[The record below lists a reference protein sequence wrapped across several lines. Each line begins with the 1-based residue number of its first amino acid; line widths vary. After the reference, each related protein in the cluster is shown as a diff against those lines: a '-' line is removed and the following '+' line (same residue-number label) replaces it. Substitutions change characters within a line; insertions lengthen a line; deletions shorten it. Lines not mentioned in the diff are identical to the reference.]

1 MQSRQ
6 VEKKNY
12 TCTHSDLDVLQEKK
26 KKNNSHAVF
35 ESELSTEGGK
45 KRKVEAKI
53 RIISKRKSET
63 SCTGDEELKGE
74 L

>member
-1 MQSRQ
+1 MYCR
-6 VEKKNY
+6 KKN
-12 TCTHSDLDVLQEKK
+12 Q
-26 KKNNSHAVF
+26 KNNSHAVF